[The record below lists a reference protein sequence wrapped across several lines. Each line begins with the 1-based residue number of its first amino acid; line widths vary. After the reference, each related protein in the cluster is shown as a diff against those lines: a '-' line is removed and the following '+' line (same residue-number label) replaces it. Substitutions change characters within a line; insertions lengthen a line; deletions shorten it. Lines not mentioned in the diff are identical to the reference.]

1 MEPHLGSINRL
12 LVPYPGSISRLLVT
26 YSGFSSKAVVDT
38 IVMDIVVAVTGMAL
52 VSPS

>member
-26 YSGFSSKAVVDT
+26 YSGFNSKAVVDT
-38 IVMDIVVAVTGMAL
+38 IVMDIVVVAAGMAL
-52 VSPS
+52 VNPS